1 MDRQRSDGIRIRPAR
16 AADRRAIRRL
26 VVAARLN
33 PLDLDWRRFLV
44 AERAGRIIGTIQVR
58 YHADGTREL
67 ASLAVVPTAQG
78 IGLGAALID
87 ALCAREAPPLYLFCA
102 SGLVGYYERF
112 GFRPVAIRDLPPGL
126 HTHGRFARAAILI
139 ARRCRLALP
148 RPAFMRLDAPTA

>member
-1 MDRQRSDGIRIRPAR
+1 MSRQQVANVQIRHAR

-58 YHADGTREL
+58 YHADGVREL
-67 ASLAVVPTAQG
+67 ASLAVAPGAQG

-87 ALCAREAPPLYLFCA
+87 ALCARESPPLYLFCA
-102 SGLVGYYERF
+102 ADLVGYYERF
-112 GFRPVAIRDLPPGL
+112 GFRPIAIRDLPPGL
-126 HTHGRFARAAILI
+126 HTHGRLARAAILI
-139 ARRCRLALP
+139 GRRCRVAIP
-148 RPAFMRLDAPTA
+148 RPVFMRLDPSVV